1 MRTTFD
7 IVLNLAVHETLHDS
21 GRNAIF
27 LFPISGDDYR
37 GEFSDLAG
45 TVYPE
50 MQEPGKC

>member
-7 IVLNLAVHETLHDS
+7 IVMNLAVHETLHDS
-21 GRNAIF
+21 GRNAIVPF
-27 LFPISGDDYR
+27 LFWAMIIVES
-37 GEFSDLAG
+37 LVIAG